1 MYPVLFKLGPFTVPS
16 YGVMLATAFVVGLYL
31 ARREARR
38 KGLGEE
44 SIVNFFPYILIA
56 GLIGA
61 RLYYIAFY
69 DLGGYLTHPAE
80 IFSIWKG
87 GLAFHGGVIGGLLI
101 TVWFTKKRNISFWK
115 FGDTLTPSLIFGET
129 LGRIGCFLNGCCYG
143 VPTQLPWGVTFPEG
157 SGSQPLHPTQ
167 LYQAFL
173 NFSIFLFLWNWRK
186 KARFDGSLFLLYLI
200 LYSAGRFLIE
210 TLRGDSLYVW
220 GTSLKAAQVMGIL
233 IIVVSLLIMRWG
245 RRKSAAL
252 EGND

>member
-1 MYPVLFKLGPFTVPS
+1 MYPVLFKLGPFTIRP

-44 SIVNFFPYILIA
+44 SIVNFSLYIFIA

-61 RLYYIAFY
+61 RLYYIAFD
-69 DLGGYLTHPAE
+69 DLRSYLTHPAE

-87 GLAFHGGVIGGLLI
+87 GLAFHGGIIGGLLI
-101 TVWFTKKRNISFWK
+101 AIWLAKRRRISFWK
-115 FGDTLTPSLIFGET
+115 LSDTLTPSLI
-129 LGRIGCFLNGCCYG
+129 LGQALVRIGCFLNGCCYG
-143 VPTQLPWGVTFPEG
+143 VPTQLPWGVTFPGG
-157 SGSQPLHPTQ
+157 SGSPPLHPTQ
-167 LYQAFL
+167 LYQAFF
-173 NFSIFLFLWNWRK
+173 NFSLFLFLWNWRK
-186 KARFDGSLFLLYLI
+186 KGRFDGSLFLLYLI

-245 RRKSAAL
+245 RHKSAAL